1 MTLWNWLV
9 TGSAEQTMSK
19 HWMRNKMPEHDAW
32 TRNQQLPGMALI
44 VSDTNA
50 MERKQFWARLAAQ
63 KPRVVRD
70 NIARWKVSQK

>member
-19 HWMRNKMPEHDAW
+19 HWMRDKMPEHDAW

-44 VSDTNA
+44 VADTRA
-50 MERKQFWARLAAQ
+50 MQRRAFWVRLAEKKQQRWGANVAQ
-63 KPRVVRD
+63 
-70 NIARWKVSQK
+70 WKTR